1 MKTVFLI
8 FAALNL
14 MFFLWQYSTIEPVA
28 SGRVAKKLTQDERVA
43 TLVLLRE
50 AQAINNGGDSNQTS
64 ATNVAAGTTES
75 DNHAGDGEEANT
87 QTAMLESTP
96 GKPAKPEKKYSACYT
111 FGPFE
116 EYLQLK
122 SVTSQ
127 LRDLNADTIQRK
139 ETQQVVLGHWVYLPS
154 FATWQDAHKK
164 VTELE
169 DKGIKDIFILGRGD
183 MKNAISL
190 GLFKNEDGAKR
201 RIATL
206 RKLGIKP
213 SVEVQET
220 SKEIVWL
227 DINVES
233 EKKKVE
239 TTLKSFTVVNS
250 TLEMK
255 TRKCK

>member
-1 MKTVFLI
+1 MKSLFLF
-8 FAALNL
+8 FAAINVI
-14 MFFLWQYSTIEPVA
+14 FFLWQYSTLEPVV
-28 SGRVAKKLTQDERVA
+28 SGRSAKRLAQDENVA

-50 AQAINNGGDSNQTS
+50 AKTIGG
-64 ATNVAAGTTES
+64 AANVANGTPQATFAPES
-75 DNHAGDGEEANT
+75 DEQQNT
-87 QTAMLESTP
+87 QTAMQESA
-96 GKPAKPEKKYSACYT
+96 PAKANKNYIACYT

-127 LRDLNADTIQRK
+127 LRELNADTIQRK
-139 ETQQVVLGHWVYLPS
+139 ESQQVVLGHWVYLPS
-154 FATWQDAHKK
+154 FPSWQDAHKK

-169 DKGIKDIFILGRGD
+169 DKGIKDLFILGRGD
-183 MKNAISL
+183 QKNAISL

-233 EKKKVE
+233 DKDKVE
-239 TTLKSFTVVNS
+239 NTLKSFSVVNK
-250 TLEMK
+250 TLQMER
-255 TRKCK
+255 RKCK